1 MLADETYRDRWNPSA
16 VERVSNLCVLN
27 VAVRVAAQCWG
38 ACAAEGLQTS
48 RKRWPSHCAGVSG
61 FSSHLQA
68 MVHAATARTGLCTR
82 WDAITAGAHLRH
94 ASAQRVAE
102 FLFEVSAHARAQAQ
116 AGTLSRYSFT
126 VRPNPV
132 ALPHP
137 DFLVGRH
144 L

>member
-1 MLADETYRDRWNPSA
+1 MLADETYRDRWNPST
-16 VERVSNLCVLN
+16 VERASDLCVLN
-27 VAVRVAAQCWG
+27 VSVHVAAQRWG
-38 ACAAEGLQTS
+38 ACAAEGLRTS

-68 MVHAATARTGLCTR
+68 MVHAAPARTGLCTR
-82 WDAITAGAHLRH
+82 DAITAGAHLRH

-116 AGTLSRYSFT
+116 AGTLPRYSFT

-137 DFLVGRH
+137 VGRH
-144 L
+144 LCDE